1 MDRQWGILKKIFGWY
16 GLLGCVFF
24 MTLGTLYYKTHQLMA
39 ISEEMVGTS
48 YRLSTLAKSM
58 LEQLLAMEE
67 NEKKFL
73 VLRNPQYKEYF
84 ASSLKEFEVR
94 LSEALALLGGTGDAL
109 PLENVAHEFHSSRPA
124 VLMAMDGEPTGTL
137 WIPEETLNRWIQK
150 VSLFKEMEERR
161 TQIANRSLHQHGR
174 TALRWGFI
182 GIAVSL
188 AACLLGAF
196 SLARSIRRP
205 LRELQRGIRALTRKG
220 SAEPVKI
227 LSKDEFGEL
236 AFAFNEMLHRLDE
249 EERLRTDFLSMLTHE
264 IRNPLTTVRESIR
277 LVEEETMGP
286 VHASQKRFLN
296 LALREL
302 DRIGDLLGQLLQ
314 TSRLESQTLHMD
326 PQVIG
331 PGDLVDAA
339 VHRAAPLG
347 QAKGVIV
354 HSSVADDLPNII
366 GDMDHLQRVL
376 MNLVANAV
384 KFSPSGATV
393 HVRAEKDAEGRVVF
407 SVRDQGPGIPKAEQ
421 PLVFRK
427 YYRVSSFQ
435 DHFDGTGLGLH
446 IAKHIVE
453 AHGGKIWVESE
464 PGQGSTFFFHL
475 PVKG

>member
-24 MTLGTLYYKTHQLMA
+24 VTLGTVYYKTHQLMA
-39 ISEEMVGTS
+39 ISEETVGAG
-48 YRLSTLAKSM
+48 YRLSSLARIM
-58 LEQLLAMEE
+58 IDQLLAMEE

-73 VLRNPQYKEYF
+73 VLRNPQYKDYF
-84 ASSLKEFEVR
+84 ASSMKEFEAR
-94 LSEALALLGGTGDAL
+94 LSEALSILGGTGDAL
-109 PLENVAHEFHSSRPA
+109 PLENVGQEFRASRPG
-124 VLMAMDGEPTGTL
+124 VLMAMDGDPAGTL
-137 WIPEETLNRWIQK
+137 WIPEETLDRWIQK

-161 TQIANRSLHQHGR
+161 TELASRALHQHGR

-182 GIAVSL
+182 GMVVSL
-188 AACLLGAF
+188 VACLLGAF

-205 LRELQRGIRALTRKG
+205 LKELQRGIRALTRKG

-227 LSKDEFGEL
+227 LSKDEIGEL
-236 AFAFNEMLHRLDE
+236 AFAFNEMLHRLNE

-264 IRNPLTTVRESIR
+264 IRNPLTTVRESIG
-277 LVEEETMGP
+277 LVEGETMGP
-286 VHASQKRFLN
+286 VSASQKRFLS
-296 LALREL
+296 LARREL
-302 DRIGDLLGQLLQ
+302 DRVGELLEQLLQ
-314 TSRLESQTLHMD
+314 TSRLESQPLHLD
-326 PQVIG
+326 PQVIS
-331 PGDLVDAA
+331 PGELVAAA
-339 VHRAAPLG
+339 VHRTAPLG
-347 QAKGVIV
+347 QAKSVTV
-354 HSSVADDLPNII
+354 QSSVADDLPNII

-427 YYRVSSFQ
+427 YYRVSSLQ
-435 DHFDGTGLGLH
+435 DRFDGTGLGLH

-464 PGQGSTFFFHL
+464 PEQGSVFLFHL